1 MLWMCSVENRI
12 FFPTV
17 FFSPSKLC
25 SVWVF
30 VLFFTSFVRIF
41 FSLSLS
47 LFKLSVI
54 ESVSCMHSMYISQ
67 NIMHTLNRM
76 LLHWIYVESDIL
88 KSFRAVANFP
98 CYHPLL
104 LDMTSAGS
112 GEWRREAWIRY
123 QLSILV
129 LAPPGNTLRGECRS
143 AVSAPRIPELFIIW
157 PSE

>member
-17 FFSPSKLC
+17 FF
-25 SVWVF
+25 
-30 VLFFTSFVRIF
+30 FTVEAMLRLSIRFILHIVCTYF

-129 LAPPGNTLRGECRS
+129 LDPPGNTLWGECRS